1 MSYIGTSMRICVER
15 KDKKTGKKVVKI
27 QSYPDDITANSR
39 ITVYRAFGIKAWP
52 YFRQLKKPK
61 KLKLPEP
68 VEEKPE
74 DNIIINSKENEYVAS
89 AEDS

>member
-1 MSYIGTSMRICVER
+1 MRREKR
-15 KDKKTGKKVVKI
+15 QENREKSSKD

-39 ITVYRAFGIKAWP
+39 IAVYRAFGIKAWP